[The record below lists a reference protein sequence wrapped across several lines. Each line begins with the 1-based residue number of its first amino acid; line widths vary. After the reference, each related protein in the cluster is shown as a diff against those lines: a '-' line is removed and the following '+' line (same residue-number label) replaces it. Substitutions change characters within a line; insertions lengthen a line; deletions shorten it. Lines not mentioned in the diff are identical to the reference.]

1 MRLPD
6 PRPALR
12 AALLALVLPVATFL
26 RDASRGLLEVGHS
39 GLAMVGLGVVALLL
53 FLGGRPDLQ
62 HELELHTLGWLKQRF
77 ERRADADPAL
87 HVSMAEPDAVE
98 RVSAVDPAGLSA
110 EQAKLSDW
118 LSKRYKVAPEAVS
131 RVVLE
136 AWEAGRRSKLEPT
149 LILAVIAIESR
160 FNPIA
165 QSPVGA
171 QGLMQV
177 MTRVHDDKLARF
189 GGRLAVLDP
198 LANLRVGVQILREC
212 IDRAGS
218 LELGLKH
225 YVGAAKLDDDR
236 GYAAKVLAE
245 QAYLRQVAAGRS
257 VSLHASLP
265 AYRGPAVAA
274 ATAPATATSPGV
286 DTPLAAVG
294 PGEAEAS
301 AAAARPAPGAARGTP

>member
-6 PRPALR
+6 PRPPLR
-12 AALLALVLPVATFL
+12 AALARLLQPLVLFA
-26 RDASRGLLEVGHS
+26 RDASRGLLDVGHS
-39 GLAMVGLGVVALLL
+39 GLALVGLGVVALML
-53 FLGGRPDLQ
+53 FLGGRPDLR
-62 HELELHTLGWLKQRF
+62 HELESQTLGWLQQRF
-77 ERRADADPAL
+77 ERRADTDPAL
-87 HVSMAEPDAVE
+87 HVSMAEPGAIE
-98 RVSAVDPAGLSA
+98 RVSAVDPSGLTPT
-110 EQAKLSDW
+110 QAKLSTW
-118 LSKRYKVAPEAVS
+118 LSKRYRVAPEAVS

-177 MTRVHDDKLARF
+177 MTRVHDDKLVRF
-189 GGRLAVLDP
+189 GGSLAVLDP

-225 YVGAAKLDDDR
+225 YVGAANLADDR

-245 QAYLRQVAAGRS
+245 EAHLRQVAAGHT
-257 VSLHASLP
+257 VSLYAGLP
-265 AYRGPAVAA
+265 SYRGPAAPAA
-274 ATAPATATSPGV
+274 APSGI
-286 DTPLAAVG
+286 DTPIAAAETW
-294 PGEAEAS
+294 PAEAS
-301 AAAARPAPGAARGTP
+301 GANGRSPAQAIREPQPTP